1 MEPQAKVAP
10 YFHVPPHGG
19 ELVSLLVKGK
29 ERDSALERS
38 RNLIRVPLNSLE
50 RSDLVMLGI
59 GAFSP
64 LKGFMGEDDYK
75 HVVREMRLHNGVLWP
90 IPITLSVGPFLATD
104 ISEGMDIALYD
115 PDRDEIAGLMR
126 VEEKYQVERINEAK
140 SVFGTPDPDHPGV
153 AKIFSKGNICLGG
166 PVQVLSEGS
175 YPEDYPEY
183 ARPPETR
190 KIFLEKGW
198 KRVVALQTRNPMHR
212 SHEYLARIAL
222 EVSDG
227 LFIHPIVG
235 NLKKGD
241 IPADVRMKCYRVLID
256 KYLPKDRV
264 VLKVY
269 PMEMRYGGP
278 REAILHAIIRQNFG
292 CTDLIIG
299 RDHAGVGN
307 YYGPF
312 DAQEIFDQLGPDD
325 LFIRPLKI
333 DWTFWCSKCQCM
345 ASLKTCPHRDNDHL
359 LISGTQL
366 RKMLSRGEEPPPQF
380 SRPEVIKILR
390 DYYGELN
397 SEGGKKL

>member
-1 MEPQAKVAP
+1 MEPEEQVAP

-19 ELVSLLVKGK
+19 ELISLLVTGK
-29 ERDSALERS
+29 ERNSALEWS
-38 RNLIRVPLNSLE
+38 RDLLRVSLNSLE

-64 LKGFMGEDDYK
+64 LRGFMKEDDYTS
-75 HVVREMRLHNGVLWP
+75 VVGKMRLHNGVLWP
-90 IPITLSVGPFLATD
+90 IPVTLSVDSSLGSD
-104 ISEGMDIALYD
+104 ISEGMDIALYN
-115 PDRDEIAGLMR
+115 PERNEIAGLMK
-126 VEEKYQVERINEAK
+126 VEEKYLVDRGMEAEK
-140 SVFGTPDPDHPGV
+140 VFGTRDMEHPGV
-153 AKIFSKGNICLGG
+153 AKIFSKGNTCLGG
-166 PVQVLSEGS
+166 PVSVLSEGR
-175 YPEDYPEY
+175 YPLDYPEY
-183 ARPPETR
+183 ARPLETR

-198 KRVVALQTRNPMHR
+198 ERIVALQTRNPMHR

-235 NLKKGD
+235 KLKKGD
-241 IPADVRMKCYRVLID
+241 IPAEVRMECYRVLLD
-256 KYLPKDRV
+256 KYLPKDRI

-278 REAILHAIIRQNFG
+278 REAVLHAIIRQNFG

-312 DAQEIFDQLGPDD
+312 DAQEIFDQFVPDD

-333 DWTFWCSKCQCM
+333 DWTFWCNKCQCM
-345 ASLKTCPHRDNDHL
+345 ASLKTCPHTEADRL

-366 RKMLSRGEEPPPQF
+366 RKMLSGGEEPPPQF
-380 SRPEVIKILR
+380 SRPEVIQILR
-390 DYYGELN
+390 EYYRKLN
-397 SEGGKKL
+397 SEGGNKS